1 MTMAPVSDMEVT
13 SVSDKEERVRRG
25 GPLSLDDCR
34 CPVCLEILMEPVTL
48 PCTHTF
54 CKGCFLETVDKTTL
68 CCPMC
73 RKRVSTWA
81 RLNSRNNTLVNQQ
94 LWRQIQ
100 ICFPSQ
106 CERRLT
112 GQEDEGDPGV
122 SVFFPTVSR
131 PGELRQE
138 YEDQVSK
145 LTEEKR
151 VLDEE
156 ERRASEEYIQ
166 RLLAEEEEL
175 VQEES
180 RRREDDERLARLLN
194 NQLNSAPVSQEN
206 FHPAEVTPA
215 KKKKEVGA
223 GQIEKF
229 LCPLPSRTNSD
240 CSSASSFRAN
250 KENILLPQEELQLP
264 KLDYYGALTNRSE
277 PPVLHLDSVEDQT
290 PSSQLMGDGRPLSI
304 KRKSSVLEKTEE
316 GVMITK
322 HCHCH
327 SLPSSSSSSS
337 LEEEGLP
344 LQRRAE
350 WETEQL
356 SRRQQEEEDR
366 RLALLLQKELDQEE
380 KQRATDRRKGTADA
394 YQLRQNRRGK
404 VGASTNTPSRPSRKS
419 SKSSTTS
426 SSSPS
431 LKTTKTPSPSSSSTS
446 RGSKQTTLTEM
457 FSSLS
462 S

>member
-1 MTMAPVSDMEVT
+1 MALVSDMEAT
-13 SVSDKEERVRRG
+13 SVSDKEGRVRRG

-112 GQEDEGDPGV
+112 GQEDEGDPGGTSV
-122 SVFFPTVSR
+122 S
-131 PGELRQE
+131 LQ
-138 YEDQVSK
+138 

-194 NQLNSAPVSQEN
+194 NQLVRVDDGSGS
-206 FHPAEVTPA
+206 
-215 KKKKEVGA
+215 
-223 GQIEKF
+223 
-229 LCPLPSRTNSD
+229 
-240 CSSASSFRAN
+240 
-250 KENILLPQEELQLP
+250 ENILLPQEELQLP
-264 KLDYYGALTNRSE
+264 KLDYYGAPTNRSE

-304 KRKSSVLEKTEE
+304 KRKSSVLERTEE

-337 LEEEGLP
+337 LEEEGLS

-394 YQLRQNRRGK
+394 YQLRRNRGGK
-404 VGASTNTPSRPSRKS
+404 VEASTNIPSGPSRKS
-419 SKSSTTS
+419 SKSSTS

-431 LKTTKTPSPSSSSTS
+431 LKTTKTPSSSSSPTS